1 MDRDAT
7 VSLSRA
13 PAADA
18 PADALVCRGL
28 TVSVPG
34 RVLVRDLDAT
44 LRPGRMVAVLG
55 RNGAG
60 KSSLLHVLAGLRP
73 AGGGAVQFRG
83 RALADWPRRELARH
97 VGFLAQASEDPFPG
111 TVLET
116 ALVGRHPHI
125 GPWHWESDADREVA
139 RRCLA
144 AADLAGFED
153 REVDSLSGGE
163 RRRLA
168 IATVLAQSPR
178 TYLLDEPVQQL
189 DPLHQREALRL
200 FRARADAGDCV
211 VMSLHDPGIAAFYAD
226 ECLLLHG
233 DGRWAHGPTDA
244 VLGEASIG
252 DLYGVRV
259 RELRW
264 DGGRTFV
271 PA

>member
-1 MDRDAT
+1 MNG
-7 VSLSRA
+7 RA
-13 PAADA
+13 PELSLA
-18 PADALVCRGL
+18 CRDL
-28 TVSVPG
+28 TVAVPG
-34 RVLVRDLDAT
+34 RVLVRSLDAV
-44 LRPGRMVAVLG
+44 LRPGHMIAVLG

-73 AGGGAVQFRG
+73 AAGGAVARMG
-83 RALADWPRRELARH
+83 RDLQQWPRRELARS
-97 VGFLAQASEDPFPG
+97 VGFLAQTSEDPFPG

-125 GPWHWESDADREVA
+125 GFWQWESESDRDLV

-144 AADLAGFED
+144 AVDLAGLEERD
-153 REVDSLSGGE
+153 VETLSGGE

-168 IATVLAQSPR
+168 IATVLAQQPR
-178 TYLLDEPVQQL
+178 VYVLDEPVQQL
-189 DPLHQREALRL
+189 DPLHQLEVLRM

-226 ECLLLHG
+226 ESLLLYG
-233 DGRWAHGPTDA
+233 DGRWQHGPTA
-244 VLGEASIG
+244 EVLGEESIG
-252 DLYGVRV
+252 SLYGVAV

-264 DGGRTFV
+264 AGGRTFV

>member
-1 MDRDAT
+1 MNAT
-7 VSLSRA
+7 VPRT
-13 PAADA
+13 
-18 PADALVCRGL
+18 ALACRDVE
-28 TVSVPG
+28 VSVPG
-34 RVLVRDLDAT
+34 RVLLRGFDAV
-44 LRPGRMVAVLG
+44 LRPGHMIAVLG

-73 AGGGAVQFRG
+73 PASGAVEWQG
-83 RALADWPRRELARH
+83 RDLQRWSRRELARH
-97 VGFLAQASEDPFPG
+97 VGFLAQTSEDPFPG
-111 TVLET
+111 TVLES

-125 GPWHWESDADREVA
+125 GFWQWESGLDRDVA
-139 RRCLA
+139 RRALA
-144 AADLAGFED
+144 AMDLAGLED
-153 REVDSLSGGE
+153 RDVGTLSGGE

-168 IATVLAQSPR
+168 IAAVLAQQPR
-178 TYLLDEPVQQL
+178 VYLLDEPIQQL
-189 DPLHQREALRL
+189 DPLHQLEALRL

-226 ECLLLHG
+226 ESLLLFG
-233 DGRWAHGPTDA
+233 DGRWRHGATSA

-252 DLYGVRV
+252 ELYGIAV